1 VEVPEPVR
9 LLALY
14 PFRELPHTP
23 SVTSLV
29 GPGVELAISKHPGA
43 QVVQPHGLAADDV
56 AAAVSWARAAAREHG
71 KKTLAWWLGPG
82 DQQLAPALEAHGI
95 VNADTPGFEATENG
109 LALVEPPSGDD
120 VDEVDVRVVETW
132 EDWRAGW
139 EVPVT
144 AFGLPRQSENE
155 LRVQYDD
162 YVTDD
167 AGRAFVALLDG
178 EAVGAAYAAFADAGL
193 NLFGG
198 SVLPEARGRG
208 VYRALLHAR
217 WRFAVERGTPAL
229 TVQAGRMSKPICER
243 MGFRFLGAS
252 LVHVDE
258 LG

>member
-14 PFRELPHTP
+14 PFRELPVPP
-23 SVTSLV
+23 SLTRVD
-29 GPGVELAISKHPGA
+29 GPGVQLGIGKHPGA
-43 QVVQPHGLAADDV
+43 QLVQPCGV
-56 AAAVSWARAAAREHG
+56 APDEVATAVAWTRAAGREHG
-71 KKTLAWWLGPG
+71 KSILAWWLGPD
-82 DQQLAPALEAHGI
+82 DQHLAPALDALGI

-109 LALVEPPSGDD
+109 LVLLEPPTGDRPEG
-120 VDEVDVRVVETW
+120 VEVRVVETW

-144 AFGLPRQSENE
+144 AFGLPREPDE
-155 LRVQYDD
+155 KLRAQYADYIADD
-162 YVTDD
+162 S
-167 AGRAFVALLDG
+167 GRAFIALLDG
-178 EAVGAAYAAFADAGL
+178 EVVGAAYAAFADAGL

-198 SVLPEARGRG
+198 SVLPEARGHG
-208 VYRALLHAR
+208 VYRSLLQAR
-217 WRFAVERGTPAL
+217 WDFAVGRGTPAL

-258 LG
+258 LR